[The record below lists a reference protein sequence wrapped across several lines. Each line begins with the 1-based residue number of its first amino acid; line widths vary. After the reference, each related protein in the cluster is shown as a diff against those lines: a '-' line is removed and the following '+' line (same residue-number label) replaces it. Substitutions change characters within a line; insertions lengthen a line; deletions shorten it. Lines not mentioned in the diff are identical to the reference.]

1 MFDEGRLRR
10 LRSACR
16 TGGLV
21 QDSESSVPDG
31 VETCR
36 APLPRSLDEPL
47 RSDDDVKTFSARTQ
61 DIEREWLV
69 VDAEGQTLGRLASR
83 IATILRGKHK
93 PIYTPHVDCG
103 DYVVVV
109 NADRVHV
116 TGKKLDQKIYY
127 RHSGYPGGL
136 KQIALRR
143 QLERHPERVI
153 EAAVRGMLPKNRL
166 GRKMF
171 KKLKVYA
178 GPAHPHEAQQ
188 PRSLDS

>member
-1 MFDEGRLRR
+1 M
-10 LRSACR
+10 
-16 TGGLV
+16 
-21 QDSESSVPDG
+21 
-31 VETCR
+31 
-36 APLPRSLDEPL
+36 
-47 RSDDDVKTFSARTQ
+47 KTFSAKPQ
-61 DIEREWLV
+61 EIEREWLV
-69 VDAEGQTLGRLASR
+69 VDAEGQTLGRLATR

-109 NADRVHV
+109 NAGKVHV
-116 TGKKLDQKIYY
+116 TGQKLDQKIYY

-136 KQIALRR
+136 KQINLRR

-178 GPAHPHEAQQ
+178 GPAHPHQAQQ
-188 PRSLDS
+188 PRSLDL